1 MEKIKFDILSTKWGF
16 VALASGKRGLRHLIL
31 PQVKK
36 QQAFDI
42 LCRQLHGEE
51 LVPDDSLPV
60 FRELGAK
67 LKQYFS
73 GRPVEFIY
81 KLDYN
86 VATVFQ
92 REVWSVVRT
101 IPPGQTRTYGWVAE
115 RLGDP
120 DSKRAVGQALNA
132 NPLPLVVPCHRVV
145 AAHGRLGGFGGGV
158 EMKTKLLKL
167 EGAILA

>member
-1 MEKIKFDILSTKWGF
+1 MEKIKFDILNTKWGF
-16 VALASGKRGLRHLIL
+16 VGLAAGKSGLRHLIL
-31 PQVKK
+31 PQAKK
-36 QQAFDI
+36 QQTFDL
-42 LCRQLHGEE
+42 LCQQLHGEE
-51 LVPDDSLPV
+51 LVPDDTLPL
-60 FRELGAK
+60 FKDLGSK
-67 LKQYFS
+67 LKQYFL
-73 GRPVEFIY
+73 GHPVEFIY

-92 REVWSVVRT
+92 REVWSVART
-101 IPPGQTRTYGWVAE
+101 IPLGQTRTYGWVAE